1 MTRPRKLW
9 LALACFM
16 LVAIATGLRSVSA
29 LARARETPQSHHTT
43 LTVSAAASLVD
54 VLNELQR
61 LYGKRHPDTKLIY
74 NFGGSGMLLLQIEQ
88 GAPVDI
94 FISAAPA
101 PVDTLEEKGLLLAG
115 TRVNLAENRMVLI
128 VPSNSTNITGFADL
142 PQPNVRV
149 IALGEPASVPA
160 GHYAQQ
166 VLEHMRIYQQVRP
179 KVVLAK
185 DVRQVL
191 AYVET
196 GDADAGIV
204 YATDARI
211 TSRVRVIA
219 QAPADSHDPVIYP
232 AAVIRRSANPAE
244 AREFL
249 SFLAG
254 PEARAAFVKYG
265 FTVPPAGTH

>member
-1 MTRPRKLW
+1 
-9 LALACFM
+9 
-16 LVAIATGLRSVSA
+16 
-29 LARARETPQSHHTT
+29 
-43 LTVSAAASLVD
+43 
-54 VLNELQR
+54 
-61 LYGKRHPDTKLIY
+61 LYEKRHPNMKLIY

-88 GAPVDI
+88 GAPVDV

-101 PVDTLEEKGLLLAG
+101 QMDTLEKKGLLLAG

-128 VPSNSTNITGFADL
+128 VPSNSTNVTGFADL
-142 PQPNVRV
+142 AQPNVRV
-149 IALGEPASVPA
+149 IALGEPVSVPA

-166 VLEHMRIYQQVRP
+166 VLEHLHIYQQVRP

-211 TSRVRVIA
+211 TSRVRVVA
-219 QAPADSHDPVIYP
+219 EAPADSHDPVIYP
-232 AAVIRRSANPAE
+232 GAVIRRGANPAE

-254 PEARAAFVKYG
+254 AEARAVLVKYG
-265 FTVPPAGTH
+265 FTVPPTGSH